1 MSLSSVVHSP
11 IPPRSAPARTQ
22 GFVAWARNNLFS
34 DWPNSIATILL
45 LALLG
50 WYVPQLIDWAV
61 LKAVLRPDVDACQ
74 ATAGACWGVVS
85 EKYRTILFGRY
96 PYAEQWRPLAAVLL
110 MLSLVGVS
118 AVPRMWRWYLL
129 PLWLLGTTLFVVL
142 MGGGV
147 AGLTP
152 VKSNLWGGLPLTVLL
167 SLGGMLLGFPLS
179 ILLAMGRRS
188 ELPVVRT
195 LSATY
200 VELIRGVPL
209 ISVLFMASFMLPLF
223 LPQGVKLDV
232 LIRVLVGIGLFAAAY
247 MAEIVRGG
255 LQSVPRGQVEAAQS
269 LGLGYWKTHGLILLP
284 QALQAVLPSLVN
296 SFIGNFKDCS
306 LVTIVSLYELT
317 GALSLALGGDVVWR
331 PFFLEGYLFVAFIYW
346 IFCFGMSRYSLRIER
361 KLSHGQQ
368 RDQTRN

>member
-1 MSLSSVVHSP
+1 MNASRVFLS
-11 IPPRSAPARTQ
+11 IAPRPAPRRTQ
-22 GFVAWARNNLFS
+22 GVVAWARANLFS

-50 WYVPQLIDWAV
+50 WYLPQLIDWAV
-61 LKAVLRPDVDACQ
+61 LKAIVRPDVDACQ
-74 ATAGACWGVVS
+74 AAGHAGACWGVVS

-96 PYAEQWRPLAAVLL
+96 PFAEQWRPLAAVLL

-118 AVPRMWRWYLL
+118 ALPRMWRWYLL
-129 PLWLLGTTLFVVL
+129 PLWLTGMAAFVAL

-152 VKSNLWGGLPLTVLL
+152 VQTNLWGGLPLTVLL
-167 SLGGMLLGFPLS
+167 SLGGMTMAFPLA
-179 ILLAMGRRS
+179 ILLAMARRS
-188 ELPVVRT
+188 HLPVLRT
-195 LSATY
+195 LSSLY

-232 LIRVLVGIGLFAAAY
+232 LIRVLVGIGLFSAAY
-247 MAEIVRGG
+247 IAEIVRGG
-255 LQSVPRGQVEAAQS
+255 LNAVPQAQTEAAQS
-269 LGLGYWKTHGLILLP
+269 LGLGYWKTHGLVLLP
-284 QALQAVLPSLVN
+284 QALQAVLPSIVN

-346 IFCFGMSRYSLRIER
+346 SFCFGMSRYSMRLER
-361 KLSHGQQ
+361 RLAHGQQ
-368 RDQTRN
+368 RN